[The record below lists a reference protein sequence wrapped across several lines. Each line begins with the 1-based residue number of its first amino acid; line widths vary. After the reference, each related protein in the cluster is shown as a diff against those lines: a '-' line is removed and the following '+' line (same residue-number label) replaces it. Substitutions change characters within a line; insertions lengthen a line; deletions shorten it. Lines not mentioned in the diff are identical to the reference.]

1 MSASPWIEAMRLR
14 TLPVSI
20 AGVLAACGYAAAHG
34 EFHPGYAAV
43 CLAFALLAQIASNFA
58 NEYFDFKAGIDTPG
72 RDGPRRGVTEGDI
85 TPHAMLRA
93 TVTTLA
99 VACLLGLS
107 TVGRGGFWLIGAGAF
122 IAIGALAYS
131 AGPFPLS
138 RCCMGE
144 VAVVLFY
151 GIIPINLTY
160 YLQTLHFSHTVLWGS
175 VAVGLIGAQ
184 VILINNYRDTE
195 SDRAKGKHTLSSTLL
210 GRRGSAW
217 FYMLLGLVASL
228 LMWQQPAE
236 WHNLQAITLVATIAI
251 GSKLLHKGVNGATAT
266 KLLAATASLLL
277 LVCAL
282 MFVIN
287 L

>member
-1 MSASPWIEAMRLR
+1 MPSPWIEAMRLR
-14 TLPVSI
+14 TLPVSM
-20 AGVLAACGYAAAHG
+20 AGVLTACGYAAAHG
-34 EFHPGYAAV
+34 TIHWGYAAV
-43 CLAFALLAQIASNFA
+43 CMVFALLAQIASNFA

-93 TVTTLA
+93 TVTTLG

-107 TVGRGGFWLIGAGAF
+107 TVARGGWWLIAAGAL
-122 IAIGALAYS
+122 IAVGAMAYS

-138 RCCMGE
+138 RRCMGE

-151 GIIPINLTY
+151 GIIPVNLTY
-160 YLQTLHFSHTVLWGS
+160 YLQALSFSHDVLLGS

-217 FYMLLGLVASL
+217 FYVALGVVASW
-228 LMWQQPAE
+228 LMWRQTTV
-236 WHNLQAITLVATIAI
+236 WHRLPMLTLIVTLII
-251 GSKLLHKGVNGATAT
+251 GGKLLRPGVKGAIAT
-266 KLLAATASLLL
+266 KLLAATAATLL
-277 LVCAL
+277 LVSAL
-282 MFVIN
+282 MFAIN

>member
-1 MSASPWIEAMRLR
+1 MPSPWIEAMRLR
-14 TLPVSI
+14 TLPVSM
-20 AGVLAACGYAAAHG
+20 AGVLTACGYAAAHG
-34 EFHPGYAAV
+34 TIHWGYAAV
-43 CLAFALLAQIASNFA
+43 CMVFALLAQIASNFA

-93 TVTTLA
+93 TVTTLG

-107 TVGRGGFWLIGAGAF
+107 TVARGGWWLIAAGALL
-122 IAIGALAYS
+122 AVGAMAYS

-138 RCCMGE
+138 RRCMGE

-151 GIIPINLTY
+151 GIIPVNLTY
-160 YLQTLHFSHTVLWGS
+160 YLQALSFSHDVLLGS

-217 FYMLLGLVASL
+217 FYVALGVVASW
-228 LMWQQPAE
+228 LMWRQTTV
-236 WHNLQAITLVATIAI
+236 WHRLPMLTLIVTLII
-251 GSKLLHKGVNGATAT
+251 GGKLLRPGVKGAIAT
-266 KLLAATASLLL
+266 KLLAATAATLL
-277 LVCAL
+277 LVSAL
-282 MFVIN
+282 MFAIN

>member
-1 MSASPWIEAMRLR
+1 M
-14 TLPVSI
+14 
-20 AGVLAACGYAAAHG
+20 AGVLTACGYAAAHG
-34 EFHPGYAAV
+34 TIHWGYAAV
-43 CLAFALLAQIASNFA
+43 CMVFALLAQIASNFA

-93 TVTTLA
+93 TVTTLG

-107 TVGRGGFWLIGAGAF
+107 TVARGGWWLIAAGAL
-122 IAIGALAYS
+122 IAVGAMAYS

-138 RCCMGE
+138 RRCMGE

-151 GIIPINLTY
+151 GIIPVNLTY
-160 YLQTLHFSHTVLWGS
+160 YLQALSFSHDVLLGS

-217 FYMLLGLVASL
+217 FYVALGVVASW
-228 LMWQQPAE
+228 LMWRQTAV
-236 WHNLQAITLVATIAI
+236 WHRLPMLTLIVTLII
-251 GSKLLHKGVNGATAT
+251 GGKLLRPGVKGAIAT
-266 KLLAATASLLL
+266 KLLAATAATLL
-277 LVCAL
+277 LVSAL
-282 MFVIN
+282 MFAIN

>member
-1 MSASPWIEAMRLR
+1 MPSPWIEAMRLR
-14 TLPVSI
+14 TLPVSM
-20 AGVLAACGYAAAHG
+20 AGVLTACGYAAAHG
-34 EFHPGYAAV
+34 TIHWGYAAV
-43 CLAFALLAQIASNFA
+43 CMAFALLAQIASNFA

-93 TVTTLA
+93 TVSTLG

-107 TVGRGGFWLIGAGAF
+107 TVARGGWWLIGAGAV

-138 RCCMGE
+138 RRCMGE

-151 GIIPINLTY
+151 GIIPVNLTY
-160 YLQTLHFSHTVLWGS
+160 YLQALSFNHDVLLGS

-217 FYMLLGLVASL
+217 FYVALGVVASW
-228 LMWQQPAE
+228 LMWRQTAV
-236 WHNLQAITLVATIAI
+236 WHRLPLLILVVTLII
-251 GSKLLHKGVNGATAT
+251 GRILLRQGVKGATAT
-266 KLLAATASLLL
+266 KLLAATASTLLL
-277 LVCAL
+277 ASAL
-282 MFVIN
+282 MFAIN